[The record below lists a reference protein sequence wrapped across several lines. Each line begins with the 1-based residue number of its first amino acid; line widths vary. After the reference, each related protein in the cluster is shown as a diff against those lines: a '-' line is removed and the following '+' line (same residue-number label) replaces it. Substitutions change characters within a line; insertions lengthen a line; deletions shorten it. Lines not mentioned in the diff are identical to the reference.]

1 MPGKFSETITATS
14 NDVCQDCPAGW
25 YQSGSGQR
33 ACVPCAE
40 GTFYN
45 GTASSTNLCQPC
57 QMGKFAEVIS
67 GASACLD
74 CQAGQYSE
82 KIGASSIHTCQV
94 CPSKKVSN
102 KTGAPSAKA
111 CQACSGTLVPNAKQN
126 KCQSPNVRLDAGLAV
141 GIAVSALVLLVG
153 GGFYCFRLRRRARED
168 HFYELTE
175 QNQHTQ
181 RLLDSANNPLE
192 QTQFLIDPSELHLGE

>member
-1 MPGKFSETITATS
+1 MSGRFSIVTAATS
-14 NDVCQDCPAGW
+14 IDVCQDCPDGW
-25 YQSGSGQR
+25 YQSESGQR

-45 GTASSTNLCQPC
+45 GTASSANSCQRC
-57 QMGKFAEVIS
+57 KKGKFAAVAS
-67 GASACLD
+67 GASTCLD
-74 CQAGQYSE
+74 CLAGRYSE
-82 KIGASSIHTCQV
+82 NIGASSIDTCQV
-94 CPSKKVSN
+94 CPDKTVSS
-102 KTGAPSAKA
+102 KTGASSAKA
-111 CQACSGTLVPNAKQN
+111 CQACSGTLVSNNMQT
-126 KCQSPNVRLDAGLAV
+126 KCVPPTVDYPLIL

-153 GGFYCFRLRRRARED
+153 VGFYCFRLRRRARED

-192 QTQFLIDPSELHLGE
+192 QTQYLIDPSELHLGE